1 MLFLM
6 TKIELS
12 KKLKKD
18 SANHSAMIV
27 TNGQHFYQM
36 VDCLCAI
43 IKLPMQR
50 EDTTCWLV
58 ERPEMKRNL
67 RPETDTS
74 QTLESGTTV
83 RHGTVYKKIETS

>member
-1 MLFLM
+1 MDTFLVLFLM

-50 EDTTCWLV
+50 LGHNMLACRTT
-58 ERPEMKRNL
+58 RN
-67 RPETDTS
+67 E
-74 QTLESGTTV
+74 EEFTT
-83 RHGTVYKKIETS
+83 RN